1 MSTIQKNIASAL
13 ELENL
18 PPEERQEII
27 LRVGVLI
34 YQNVL
39 MRVMEIMTE
48 KDQDEFEK
56 LLDKNAN
63 PEDVFAF
70 LKGKIKDFEKII
82 DEEAIK
88 FKNKTANIMDQ
99 IGS

>member
-39 MRVMEIMTE
+39 MRVMEIMIE

>member
-1 MSTIQKNIASAL
+1 MNPIQKNISDTL

-18 PPEERQEII
+18 PLEERQEVI
-27 LRVGVLI
+27 LRVGALV

-56 LLDKNAN
+56 LLDKSAG
-63 PEDVFAF
+63 PEEIFTF
-70 LKGKIKDFEKII
+70 LKDRVEDFEKII
-82 DEEAIK
+82 KEEALK
-88 FKNKTANIMDQ
+88 FKDKASDIMGQ
-99 IGS
+99 IGN

>member
-1 MSTIQKNIASAL
+1 MNPIQKNIENAL

-18 PPEERQEII
+18 LPEERQEII
-27 LRVGVLI
+27 LRVGALI

-39 MRVMEIMTE
+39 MRAMEIMTE

-56 LLDKNAN
+56 LLDKNAG
-63 PEDVFAF
+63 PEDIFSF
-70 LKGKIKDFEKII
+70 LKDRVKDFEKVI

-88 FKNKTANIMDQ
+88 FKDKTSSIMSQ
-99 IGS
+99 IGT